1 MKHLTLL
8 ASLSTITTLL
18 FASQAWAE
26 PTLSFPNSAELLVVN
41 GKATESD
48 SPVTLSEGKNQIVL
62 KYNTSFRQQGQQKR
76 FSSEAIILSFEA
88 SNQTYK
94 LILPKLKSSSDADKF
109 NSTPAIKL
117 SDNKGQAVNYDTD
130 ILTKEGLQL
139 GRDYS
144 DEISLYNQSGANA
157 AVSHF
162 SVEKQTAKVHGA
174 DVVAIT
180 ASALPKSSVNKQA
193 TTKSKEIPD
202 QINVGQ
208 MLDFWYQQADEETR
222 KAFKARIKDQ

>member
-18 FASQAWAE
+18 FASQAWAS

-41 GKATESD
+41 GKVTEAD
-48 SPVTLSEGKNQIVL
+48 SPVPLTEGKNQIVL
-62 KYNTSFRQQGQQKR
+62 KYNTSFRQLGQQKR

-88 SNQTYK
+88 SNQAYK
-94 LILPKLKSSSDADKF
+94 LILPKLKSNSDADKF

-139 GRDYS
+139 GRNYS
-144 DEISLYNQSGANA
+144 DEISLYNQTDASAAAAN
-157 AVSHF
+157 F
-162 SVEKQTAKVHGA
+162 
-174 DVVAIT
+174 AIDKET
-180 ASALPKSSVNKQA
+180 INIHSTEIMATTALPKSSVSKQA
-193 TTKSKEIPD
+193 TTQSKEIPD

-222 KAFKARIKDQ
+222 KAFKARIKDK

>member
-157 AVSHF
+157 AVNHF
-162 SVEKQTAKVHGA
+162 SVEKQTAKVHSA
-174 DVVAIT
+174 DVVATT
-180 ASALPKSSVNKQA
+180 ALAKSSVNKQA
-193 TTKSKEIPD
+193 TTQSKEIPD

-222 KAFKARIKDQ
+222 KAFKARIKNK

>member
-26 PTLSFPNSAELLVVN
+26 PTISFPNSAELLVVN
-41 GKATESD
+41 GKAAESD
-48 SPVTLSEGKNQIVL
+48 SPMTLREGKNQIVL

-76 FSSEAIILSFEA
+76 FSSEAIIVSFEA

-144 DEISLYNQSGANA
+144 NEISVYNQSGANA

-162 SVEKQTAKVHGA
+162 AVIKQNTKVQSAA
-174 DVVAIT
+174 DVTTSVST
-180 ASALPKSSVNKQA
+180 TSETMVNKQA
-193 TTKSKEIPD
+193 TTQNNQIPD

-208 MLDFWYQQADEETR
+208 MLDFWYSQADEETR
-222 KAFKARIKDQ
+222 KAFKARIKNK

>member
-1 MKHLTLL
+1 MKHFTFL
-8 ASLSTITTLL
+8 ASLTTITTLL
-18 FASQAWAE
+18 FASQAWAD
-26 PTLSFPNSAELLVVN
+26 PTLSFPNSAELLVIN
-41 GKATESD
+41 GKSTEAD
-48 SPVTLSEGKNQIVL
+48 SPATLREGKNQIVF

-94 LILPKLKSSSDADKF
+94 LKLPKLKSSSDADKF
-109 NSTPAIKL
+109 NSAPLIQL
-117 SDNKGQAVNYDTD
+117 SDNKDQAVNYDTD

-144 DEISLYNQSGANA
+144 EEISLYNQTEASA
-157 AVSHF
+157 AVGSF
-162 SVEKQTAKVHGA
+162 AVVQQTAKVQSA
-174 DVVAIT
+174 ETIT
-180 ASALPKSSVNKQA
+180 TTAMPKSPTSKQ
-193 TTKSKEIPD
+193 TTSRSKEIPD

-222 KAFKARIKDQ
+222 KAFKARIKDK

>member
-157 AVSHF
+157 AVNHF
-162 SVEKQTAKVHGA
+162 SVEKQTAKVHSA
-174 DVVAIT
+174 DVVATT
-180 ASALPKSSVNKQA
+180 ALAKSSVNKQA
-193 TTKSKEIPD
+193 TTQSKEIPD

-208 MLDFWYQQADEETR
+208 ILDFWYQQADEETR
-222 KAFKARIKDQ
+222 KAFKARIKNK

>member
-1 MKHLTLL
+1 MKHLTFL

-18 FASQAWAE
+18 FASQAWAD

-41 GKATESD
+41 GKSTEAD
-48 SPVTLSEGKNQIVL
+48 SPVTLTEGKNQIVF

-94 LILPKLKSSSDADKF
+94 LKLPKLKSSSDADKF
-109 NSTPAIKL
+109 NSAPLIQL
-117 SDNKGQAVNYDTD
+117 SDHKDLAVNYDTD

-144 DEISLYNQSGANA
+144 EEISLYNQTEASA
-157 AVSHF
+157 AVAGF
-162 SVEKQTAKVHGA
+162 VIGKETANGHNA
-174 DVVAIT
+174 EAIT
-180 ASALPKSSVNKQA
+180 TTSLPKSPASKQA
-193 TTKSKEIPD
+193 TSQSKESPD

-222 KAFKARIKDQ
+222 KAFKARIKDK